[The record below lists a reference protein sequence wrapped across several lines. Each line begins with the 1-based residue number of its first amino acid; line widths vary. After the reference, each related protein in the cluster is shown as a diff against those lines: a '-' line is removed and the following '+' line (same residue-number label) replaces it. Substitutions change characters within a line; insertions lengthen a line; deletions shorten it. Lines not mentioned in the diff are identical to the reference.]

1 MIVHSTQRPSE
12 LISTIFW
19 RDFLAGVSPTLDDR
33 DEMYRLFFFEH
44 GLSRDRAALMY
55 LISGREIWRTVRD
68 VALWRFGSLD
78 EVGDLLDFGAGF
90 GRVTRFMAGELG
102 RKRVTAAE
110 IQPAACAALRE
121 HLGVEVIATTHEE
134 DSFAPGRD
142 FDVIVASSLFTHLP
156 RHRFEGWLA
165 NLASAV
171 SERGILL
178 VSTHDLAGGG
188 GTPAFRFE
196 PTSESERLGGAE
208 YGSTWIT
215 EAEFRSIAAATCPGR
230 DVVRIPRG
238 FARSQDLYVIG
249 RNLPADRQ
257 GLAATETVDLSL
269 ESFGVD
275 AGGILRARGWLAD
288 RVAGRRPEAVVL
300 RVGRRAPLVG
310 RSGALVPRP
319 DADRILGERDL
330 ARGFEVAIELGSDSR
345 SEDEVVLA
353 GEFAAGREVVLLR
366 GSLSELSLLA
376 LAYRFSDLKE
386 RLEKAETKIEW
397 MASSRFWKLRNVWWR
412 LRGGG

>member
-1 MIVHSTQRPSE
+1 M
-12 LISTIFW
+12 
-19 RDFLAGVSPTLDDR
+19 
-33 DEMYRLFFFEH
+33 
-44 GLSRDRAALMY
+44 
-55 LISGREIWRTVRD
+55 
-68 VALWRFGSLD
+68 
-78 EVGDLLDFGAGF
+78 
-90 GRVTRFMAGELG
+90 
-102 RKRVTAAE
+102 
-110 IQPAACAALRE
+110 
-121 HLGVEVIATTHEE
+121 
-134 DSFAPGRD
+134 
-142 FDVIVASSLFTHLP
+142 
-156 RHRFEGWLA
+156 
-165 NLASAV
+165 
-171 SERGILL
+171 
-178 VSTHDLAGGG
+178 
-188 GTPAFRFE
+188 
-196 PTSESERLGGAE
+196 
-208 YGSTWIT
+208 
-215 EAEFRSIAAATCPGR
+215 
-230 DVVRIPRG
+230 VRIPRG